1 MITLKSKDSL
11 GLLLGIGSLLL
22 ANVFFLPAYGEI
34 IVPPIPG
41 NQLAIDVQPQVTKD
55 PNTQIYTYSYTVSN
69 RPSSLQEMSFFAI
82 EFAPGTEILNPVAPP
97 GWDFGVHKDQPI
109 ASWAAVDIGELPPD
123 YVDDG
128 NVVASPFNL
137 KSGQT
142 MSGFSFQTFA
152 APADG
157 KFYAQGFTKLPQVS
171 GGEGEISE
179 DSVPPFTEDS
189 YSSITTT
196 PNTPSYGGG
205 RRPAVDGF
213 LVFLNLQRDGDVFVS
228 PATVLV
234 KFAAGGESVST
245 QNTNVPFFS
254 KVEMSPLEAKALR
267 IGTDGRLNRFAPG
280 MIRRGSFRCR
290 NSALATLGGLDA
302 GIERLVIADA
312 FRQVMTRKNAIR

>member
-22 ANVFFLPAYGEI
+22 ANVFFLPAHGEI

-69 RPSSLQEMSFFAI
+69 HPSSLQEMSFFAV

-109 ASWAAVDIGELPPD
+109 ASWAAVDIGQLPPD

-171 GGEGEISE
+171 GAEGEISE

-189 YSSITTT
+189 YSSVTTT
-196 PNTPSYGGG
+196 PNTPPYGGG

-213 LVFLNLQRDGDVFVS
+213 LVFLNLQRDGNVFVS

-234 KFAAGGESVST
+234 KFAAGGESVDRPT
-245 QNTNVPFFS
+245 
-254 KVEMSPLEAKALR
+254 
-267 IGTDGRLNRFAPG
+267 
-280 MIRRGSFRCR
+280 FR
-290 NSALATLGGLDA
+290 ATLNQRDVTSLFVPDTTYGSD
-302 GIERLVIADA
+302 LVAQFTFENSSLVRGRNVLITSVDGT
-312 FRQVMTRKNAIR
+312 VPDTTRSATDVDRVTFDVQN